1 MTKRPQT
8 QPTDNGNNA
17 IRFTRYL
24 DCGRPVETAGGPDSQ
39 EDLRFVQGADNR
51 IVVNVYPRPTT
62 MDIFELGDTWKL
74 HPLLIEDLLQGEQ
87 RPKLEIYDDVL
98 FLVVRSTRY
107 IDESEEVDFSE
118 FHLVVTPQSV
128 NILCQDNRWIDGRD
142 GVDKEGQL
150 VNPQEWERELLGK
163 EDDLDLRPEVIVYR
177 FLDAIV
183 DGFLPVLRGIAVDK
197 EQIERQV
204 FSGDQ
209 TVAERIYHL
218 SQEIIDMQHATT
230 PLMEVMQGLRREME
244 KRGMSKQLKAYLDDA
259 TDHLTFANNQVLEYR
274 AAMQQILDVNA
285 TLVSERQNDAMK
297 KISGWA
303 AILFAPTLIAAI
315 YGMNFDDMPELHWAL
330 GYPMALGMM
339 AIFAVGLWLLFKNN
353 NWM

>member
-1 MTKRPQT
+1 M
-8 QPTDNGNNA
+8 
-17 IRFTRYL
+17 
-24 DCGRPVETAGGPDSQ
+24 
-39 EDLRFVQGADNR
+39 QGADNR

-62 MDIFELGDTWKL
+62 MDIFELGDTWEL

-128 NILCQDNRWIDGRD
+128 NILCQDNRWIDGEV
-142 GVDKEGQL
+142 GVDKQGQL
-150 VNPQEWERELLGK
+150 VNPQEWERVLLGK
-163 EDDLDLRPEVIVYR
+163 EDDLDLRAEVIVYR

-183 DGFLPVLRGIAVDK
+183 DGFMPVLRGIAVDK

-204 FSGDQ
+204 FSGDR
-209 TVAERIYHL
+209 TVAKRIYHL

-259 TDHLTFANNQVLEYR
+259 TDHLTFANNQVLEFR
-274 AAMQQILDVNA
+274 AAMQQILDVNG

-303 AILFAPTLIAAI
+303 AILFAPTLVAAI
-315 YGMNFDDMPELHWAL
+315 YGMNFDDMPELHWTF

-339 AIFAVGLWLLFKNN
+339 AIFAVGLWVLFKYNK
-353 NWM
+353 WM